1 MASGSSST
9 RRAFGATNAPRSAAT
24 RTARVFFDATYARIL
39 SDAPLACALSFMRA
53 WTRRRSRSSSRLAR
67 AERIDRACAHPG
79 GLPDEDAVEGSETSA
94 ERVVSR
100 ADGVEA
106 SGETKRA
113 FPASVSS

>member
-1 MASGSSST
+1 
-9 RRAFGATNAPRSAAT
+9 
-24 RTARVFFDATYARIL
+24 
-39 SDAPLACALSFMRA
+39 MRA

-67 AERIDRACAHPG
+67 AERIDRACSHPG

-94 ERVVSR
+94 ERVVSC